1 MNQSEKISFSVERRR
16 RIALNVV
23 GSIVGLLAIL
33 IFLNILSRN
42 EAFYPFAFRFTGFFG
57 TFTNDDGSS
66 QKVRER
72 CQGDPS
78 L

>member
-23 GSIVGLLAIL
+23 GSI
-33 IFLNILSRN
+33 
-42 EAFYPFAFRFTGFFG
+42 FRFTGFFG